1 VLIGLRNGKT
11 MSKTRRLFWSFIV
24 AVLTLSAVCYGSLWA
39 YDEYEAYR
47 AKSMLAELSL
57 VKIGD
62 PEASILAVTT
72 RYGGFKWIPEPL
84 SPRENWIDKEE
95 YAYEVTRQSDYK
107 YELGLSPFGT
117 TVAHSARLA
126 RALRSAKE
134 VIPERLRPL
143 LGLRDWG
150 ITAEFSIRGG
160 RVYAVSAMTLF
171 EGRCEWLG
179 HKWELA
185 SDMPRFGMP
194 AREYA
199 IGAAHLTM
207 WPNGGEMITNFYT
220 SRASDEE
227 VATAQ
232 SFNPKC
238 LTSVRGCDGFCDA
251 APRPLAYL
259 RQHADAVWNIIPPR
273 CNEQ

>member
-1 VLIGLRNGKT
+1 
-11 MSKTRRLFWSFIV
+11 MSRTRRLFWSFV
-24 AVLTLSAVCYGSLWA
+24 AGVLTLSAICCGSLWA
-39 YDEYEAYR
+39 YAEYEVNR
-47 AKSMLAELSL
+47 AKSMIAELSL

-62 PEASILAVTT
+62 TEASILAVTT
-72 RYGGFKWIPEPL
+72 RYGGIKWIPDPL
-84 SPRENWIDKEE
+84 SARENWVDKEE
-95 YAYEVTRQSDYK
+95 YDYEVTRQSDYK

-117 TVAHSARLA
+117 TVAHSVRLA
-126 RALRSAKE
+126 RALRSARE

-143 LGLRDWG
+143 LGMRDWG
-150 ITAEFSIRGG
+150 VTAELSIRGG

-185 SDMPRFGMP
+185 GDMPRFDMP

-220 SRASDEE
+220 PHASE
-227 VATAQ
+227 VEVGTAQ
-232 SFNPKC
+232 SFNSKC
-238 LTSVRGCDGFCDA
+238 LTSVRGCDGLCDA

-273 CNEQ
+273 CHEQ